1 MFGCLGG
8 DSSSSSFHEM
18 FWMVFYEVIWRCS
31 LVLDLARTQQLVSS
45 RFCPSLASCFYFP
58 IRLCLFGFPHKAGLM
73 NA

>member
-1 MFGCLGG
+1 M
-8 DSSSSSFHEM
+8 
-18 FWMVFYEVIWRCS
+18 
-31 LVLDLARTQQLVSS
+31 LDLARTQQLVSS